1 MDHHEFSPSR
11 LEQFSLCP
19 GSYYMQQ
26 GLPEDESEYAKEGTM
41 LHNAVATKCLE
52 GLNYEQATAVQKCLD
67 LLNKLTEEGDQV
79 FFEKKLPVKDPNGTV
94 LTEGFIDVIIYNKA
108 KGKLIVTDWKFGYT
122 PVKDVSRN
130 IQIATYSVAAMQFFG
145 MDHCKAIIFQPRIF
159 QKSEHLFTRPDAIIE
174 NIKIIIDSAKRRNLF
189 LAASEDACR
198 YCRARLNCPAFRLNF
213 QRLTACKPD
222 YDLSNI
228 PTLISLY
235 EASKEAKSFINEVE
249 AAVKKVIEE
258 KGRCGNYV
266 FQITDGAR
274 EVKDLNALYA
284 VVKDYLTPQEF
295 NSVCKITLG
304 KFETALSQKL
314 IAEAEIKGEK
324 ITKTEAKSRCYA
336 MIAPLISRGS
346 PTKKIVE
353 SAA

>member
-1 MDHHEFSPSR
+1 MNHHEFSPSR
-11 LEQFSLCP
+11 LEQFRLCP

-26 GLPEDESEYAKEGTM
+26 GLPEETSEWAEEGTL
-41 LHNAVATKCLE
+41 LHKAVETEDLSILKTD
-52 GLNYEQATAVQKCLD
+52 EQKMVAEKSIDFVRKISAGASMIFKEERVDIKDSNGALLTYGFVDIGFVKNNELTIID
-67 LLNKLTEEGDQV
+67 L
-79 FFEKKLPVKDPNGTV
+79 
-94 LTEGFIDVIIYNKA
+94 
-108 KGKLIVTDWKFGYT
+108 KFGYT

-130 IQIATYSVAAMQFFG
+130 IQLATYAVGAMQRYG
-145 MDHCKAIIFQPRIF
+145 VSECKAIVYQPRIG
-159 QKSEHLFTRPDAIIE
+159 QKSEYVFKYAAAIIE
-174 NIKIIIDSAKRRNLF
+174 NIRAIISKAKDRNLV
-189 LAASEDACR
+189 LNASEDACR

-213 QRLTACKPD
+213 QRLSACRPD
-222 YDLSNI
+222 YDLSDI
-228 PTLISLY
+228 PTLVSLY

-258 KGRCGNYV
+258 KGSCGKFI
-266 FQITDGAR
+266 FQTTEGSR

-324 ITKTEAKSRCYA
+324 ITKTEAKSKCYA
-336 MIAPLISRGS
+336 MIAPLITRGS